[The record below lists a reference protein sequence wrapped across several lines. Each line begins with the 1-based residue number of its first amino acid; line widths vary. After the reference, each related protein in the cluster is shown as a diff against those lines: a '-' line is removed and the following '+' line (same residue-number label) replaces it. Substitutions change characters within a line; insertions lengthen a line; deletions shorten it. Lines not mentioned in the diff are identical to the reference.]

1 MGRRVLVRR
10 GEGILGRRNSIN
22 KGSEICYVWKE
33 TESGRAYNQRLG
45 EEWKT
50 LRKERNRSGKASKP
64 SYRGWK

>member
-10 GEGILGRRNSIN
+10 GILGRRNSIN

-45 EEWKT
+45 RRVEDTEE
-50 LRKERNRSGKASKP
+50 REEQVR
-64 SYRGWK
+64 

>member
-10 GEGILGRRNSIN
+10 GEGIPGRRNNIN

-45 EEWKT
+45 GRVEDTKDREEQV
-50 LRKERNRSGKASKP
+50 R
-64 SYRGWK
+64 

>member
-10 GEGILGRRNSIN
+10 GEGILGRRNSID

-45 EEWKT
+45 RRVEDTEE
-50 LRKERNRSGKASKP
+50 REEQVR
-64 SYRGWK
+64 